1 MTQVNNER
9 LEAKTQ
15 SIELVK
21 RIESAKSSDLAT
33 AEHKFSQI
41 RENHNTTIRRVFEA
55 LPPDLKKLQKLS
67 KSLADRP
74 ENSLPDSSIKSEIQN
89 TRLSLA
95 VQLSESLTSDG
106 EKALQ
111 RAADL
116 LDSASEF
123 AKNGD
128 TARAKTRVE
137 FSKRIQGFVEAQ
149 AGKSL
154 SERTDVDGFNRG
166 TVAEVAY
173 ELYDTANELDK
184 SGSPASGDLVL
195 EHAQFLMNAATFAL
209 RLFPVV
215 DSVLSTIE
223 AASGRTVDYNSFG
236 EPYFRE
242 TTTIERSFALAQ
254 VGLTAAGALLG
265 GPAGVLAAG
274 TLFDIGKAIGKRE
287 GKVLAK
293 QAAESA
299 FAKGLGKAEQEVA
312 ESAAK
317 ETAEQAAE
325 QLGKEAEKVLDSAK
339 NISRQNPINPGVLH
353 NKPIRDIIPLDS
365 RGVPLP
371 NSTIADTFRG
381 GSYLTIETKNPVTL
395 YRAYSDPSR
404 KFGPYWSRMKP
415 TGPRQAVMDSAL
427 DPTWGNRASEWIEV
441 SLPSGSVMHE
451 GAVASVSN
459 IPAGVELIGGGNQI
473 YLDGVTILD
482 SWITGR
488 GSF

>member
-325 QLGKEAEKVLDSAK
+325 QLGKEAEKVLDSARK
-339 NISRQNPINPGVLH
+339 IGFKTAAEIKQHAGVLERWSPNFKAFKIEEAAAVNAGFDQAPYLVGTKVIQFETTAGESFVRVHGPGNQARIWVLREADIAGLSASEIAAKFNIKDTPNQISRVNIPSGT
-353 NKPIRDIIPLDS
+353 KIRTGIV
-365 RGVPLP
+365 GP
-371 NSTIADTFRG
+371 NAFG
-381 GSYLTIETKNPVTL
+381 GSKGAIQFEIQMDRVPPEWFTK
-395 YRAYSDPSR
+395 
-404 KFGPYWSRMKP
+404 
-415 TGPRQAVMDSAL
+415 
-427 DPTWGNRASEWIEV
+427 
-441 SLPSGSVMHE
+441 
-451 GAVASVSN
+451 
-459 IPAGVELIGGGNQI
+459 IGD
-473 YLDGVTILD
+473 L
-482 SWITGR
+482 
-488 GSF
+488 